1 VRVVSDVLPLAG
13 SLVALEPVL
22 VAGSLVVLEPVLLE
36 GVDEVLPLELDGG
49 ADRVLPE
56 GVPLPLDVPELLD
69 PMLPELEGA
78 ALLSVPVELL
88 GDVVC
93 PLGEVELG
101 LDG

>member
-1 VRVVSDVLPLAG
+1 
-13 SLVALEPVL
+13 
-22 VAGSLVVLEPVLLE
+22 
-36 GVDEVLPLELDGG
+36 
-49 ADRVLPE
+49 
-56 GVPLPLDVPELLD
+56 VPLPLDVPELLD
-69 PMLPELEGA
+69 PMLPEFEGA